1 VGQLVKNRRAR
12 QSNVFNQAAQN
23 HADEEVLSELRNQE
37 QDSQYPLKYL
47 AESELEFMQFPD
59 AQKANAVAEKSQEH
73 LSALQ
78 Q

>member
-1 VGQLVKNRRAR
+1 M
-12 QSNVFNQAAQN
+12 AQN

-47 AESELEFMQFPD
+47 EASELEFMQFPG
-59 AQKANAVAEKSQEH
+59 AHKANAVAEKSQEH

>member
-1 VGQLVKNRRAR
+1 MA
-12 QSNVFNQAAQN
+12 QS
-23 HADEEVLSELRNQE
+23 HEDEEVLSELGNQE
-37 QDSQYPLKYL
+37 QDPQYPLKYL
-47 AESELEFMQFPD
+47 QASELEFTQFPG

>member
-1 VGQLVKNRRAR
+1 M
-12 QSNVFNQAAQN
+12 
-23 HADEEVLSELRNQE
+23 LSELGNQE
-37 QDSQYPLKYL
+37 QDPQYPLKYL
-47 AESELEFMQFPD
+47 QASELEFTQFPG